1 LARKGEPVRV
11 HNLAISQWS
20 RRGGV
25 EPLLVGRAM
34 MLQRNNRRY
43 HARNFPLLWHKFIC
57 NKTTWLFVNS
67 LNNKDAAG

>member
-1 LARKGEPVRV
+1 
-11 HNLAISQWS
+11 
-20 RRGGV
+20 
-25 EPLLVGRAM
+25 M